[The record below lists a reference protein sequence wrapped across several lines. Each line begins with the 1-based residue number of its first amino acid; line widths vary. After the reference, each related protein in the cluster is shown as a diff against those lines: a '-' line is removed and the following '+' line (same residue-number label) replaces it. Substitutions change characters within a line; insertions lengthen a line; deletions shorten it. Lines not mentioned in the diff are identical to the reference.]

1 MSELVEQVPE
11 VPPIIEEDVDLTKY
25 AETRYLSKNK
35 TLKTIMSQIE
45 KGQVTKDEEI
55 FSLIS
60 TNNYQGFD
68 AYIRAHPGGQE
79 FFRIFQ
85 QILLLE
91 YSREIDRKQVQN
103 SLGIQQARWAC
114 DDENCAKLIPNEM
127 FPMLSYNIVA
137 VDFFYWQD
145 IPPDIQ
151 SKILT
156 ELYFMIGHRMYEG
169 PMSEQIKMHLD
180 YYVEGIDVGAFGENY
195 DEESRE
201 KLNNALNDS
210 IWYLVTDST
219 GKSRSGSWQFSV
231 PYFPIPETLRQLS
244 LIACIHVPELI
255 FGVLSEETLTKYIM
269 TYEKRPYICHLPES
283 KGNLCKVHLTNESI
297 FGIWYHDFFHSKNAV
312 CHSFYHHLNRE
323 AKKFIEGWNDVTAE
337 NIMEQLSDP
346 TSKLNALFDLSK
358 TNNKV
363 KAIFRA
369 INDTGWL
376 FSNNRKVSSFGGKK
390 RKSKGK
396 TKRKR
401 NTKGKSKRNTKR
413 KKGTKHK
420 RKY

>member
-1 MSELVEQVPE
+1 MSELVEQAPE
-11 VPPIIEEDVDLTKY
+11 VPPIVEDVDLTKY

-35 TLKTIMSQIE
+35 TLKMIMGQIE

-68 AYIRAHPGGQE
+68 AYVRAHPGAQE
-79 FFRIFQ
+79 FFRILQ
-85 QILLLE
+85 QILLFE
-91 YSREIDRKQVQN
+91 YSGIINRKQVQN

-114 DDENCAKLIPNEM
+114 DDANCAKIFSNER
-127 FPMLSYNIVA
+127 FPMLSYNLVA
-137 VDFFYWQD
+137 VNFFYWQD
-145 IPPDIQ
+145 IQADIQ
-151 SKILT
+151 SIILT

-180 YYVEGIDVGAFGENY
+180 YYVEDIDVGACGENC

-210 IWYLVTDST
+210 IWYLVTDSRKQNP
-219 GKSRSGSWQFSV
+219 GGSWQFSV

-244 LIACIHVPELI
+244 LISCIHVPELI
-255 FGVLSEETLTKYIM
+255 FGILSEETLTKYIM

-283 KGNLCKVHLTNESI
+283 KGNLCNVHTLRESI

-312 CHSFYHHLNRE
+312 CYSFYHHLNRE
-323 AKKFIEGWNDVTAE
+323 AKKFVEGWNDVTAE

-346 TSKLNALFDLSK
+346 TSKLNVLFDLSK

-363 KAIFRA
+363 KDIFRA

-390 RKSKGK
+390 RKSTKRKSKSKRK

-401 NTKGKSKRNTKR
+401 NTKGKRNTKR
-413 KKGTKHK
+413 K
-420 RKY
+420 RKC